1 MLTRA
6 TFRFHLR
13 GAVFFV
19 LAACASGA
27 QGLPQTSPTTSP
39 AGSPQAAPGYR
50 PAETASPATEVR
62 QHPAATQNMRA
73 RIELSGG
80 MLAITADNSSLNQ
93 ILRDVAR
100 LNGMTITGGVTDE
113 KVYGTYGPDAPAAV
127 LSELL
132 DGTGTNILVKED
144 AQHVVHELVLT
155 PRRGG
160 PSPPSPNAESAAQ
173 GEDADAPAQP
183 GGRRGMPGNPQ
194 FQSEVPNQPQIGE
207 QGVPVQAP
215 RFVPQPASTDAPSLD
230 GTTEQQSPN
239 GVKTPQQIYE
249 ELLQRQQRP
258 STGPPPE
265 PE

>member
-1 MLTRA
+1 MLIRA
-6 TFRFHLR
+6 TFRFLLS
-13 GAVFFV
+13 GAVFV
-19 LAACASGA
+19 LAACVAGGQA
-27 QGLPQTSPTTSP
+27 LPQTSPTTSP
-39 AGSPQAAPGYR
+39 AGSPQSVPGYR
-50 PAETASPATEVR
+50 PAETAGSATEAGQR
-62 QHPAATQNMRA
+62 TAATQGMRA
-73 RIELSGG
+73 RVELSGG

-113 KVYGTYGPDAPAAV
+113 KVYGTYGPDAPASV

-160 PSPPSPNAESAAQ
+160 PSPPSPNAQGTSQ

-194 FQSEVPNQPQIGE
+194 VQSEIPNQPQIGE

-215 RFVPQPASTDAPSLD
+215 RFVPQPASPDAPSLD